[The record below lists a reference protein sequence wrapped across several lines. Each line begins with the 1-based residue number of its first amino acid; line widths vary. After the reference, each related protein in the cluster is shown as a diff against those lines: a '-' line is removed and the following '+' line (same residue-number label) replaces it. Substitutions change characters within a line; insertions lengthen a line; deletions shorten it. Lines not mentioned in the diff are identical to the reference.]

1 MIAHTSLGRLAARAL
16 AAAAL
21 ALGAGCA
28 SDQGFTD
35 GVGDNSAAPDI
46 VVTPDQLVWDLVPF
60 GTSEVRQ
67 VTVRNDGNARL
78 DIDGVTLG
86 DVGAFSIV
94 ADTFPIPVDPGSTY
108 VLDVVYTPT
117 TTEDSSRLYVE
128 SNDPDSPEVSVEL
141 LATAGSPRLQITP
154 PTHDFESLP
163 VFCRDSVELTLENV
177 GTARLEVTDLTQVG
191 ESFALTDPPEVP
203 FELAPGETE
212 TVFVTFQP
220 VIGGEFAGELYVES
234 NDPAGFARAA
244 QSGLGFDDGFCVTV
258 EEGEEV
264 QVDLSFPVEYRIADI
279 AFLLDT
285 TGSMSGLAQ
294 AMAGEFG
301 DIAGALAGF
310 IPDITFGVATYE
322 DYNYSSMG
330 SGVDKPFVLRQQQTD
345 DFGLV
350 QASLNSVQ
358 VHSGDDEPESTIEAL
373 YQAASG
379 MGYDQDCDG
388 SYDSQDDVYPFIA
401 SAADPFAGAAGD
413 VYDPTVPGTGEL
425 GGYGF
430 REDVLPI
437 FIFATDARLRDA
449 ADSAYRTP
457 GGCHRDAAMS
467 DAIGAISALNGRVV
481 GIGVQMSD
489 SATPMGQMR
498 AIAAGT
504 GSFGDMD
511 GDGLSE
517 EAVIR
522 WNGTSSEF
530 RNSVVRAV
538 EGLVGEGTFDE
549 VRLEVVGD
557 DYGMIRSISPDA
569 HYDVES
575 GEEVDFDIDL
585 RGEVASGPSDQTV
598 TIELLLI
605 GTLQSGDEVTL
616 DRIELYVL
624 IPGT

>member
-1 MIAHTSLGRLAARAL
+1 MFADFSAGRLARRCL
-16 AAAAL
+16 AAAVFAL
-21 ALGAGCA
+21 AGGCG
-28 SDQGFTD
+28 SDQGFTE
-35 GVGDNSAAPDI
+35 GAGDNLAAPDI
-46 VVTPDQLVWDLVPF
+46 NVTPAQLVWDLVPF
-60 GTSEVRQ
+60 GTSEVQ
-67 VTVRNDGNARL
+67 QLVIENQGNARL
-78 DIDGVTLG
+78 DIDGITLG

-94 ADTFPIPVDPGSTY
+94 GDGFPIPLDPGSSM
-108 VLDVVYTPT
+108 VIDVVYTPT
-117 TTEDSSRLYVE
+117 TTEDSSRAYIE
-128 SNDPDSPEVSVEL
+128 SNDPDDPEVAVEL
-141 LATAGSPRLQITP
+141 IATAGSPRLQITP
-154 PTHDFESLP
+154 PTYDFESLP

-177 GTARLEVTDLTQVG
+177 GTARLEVNELTQVG
-191 ESFALTDPPEVP
+191 EGFALIDPPGLP
-203 FELAPGETE
+203 FELAPGDTE
-212 TVFVTFQP
+212 VVFVTFQP
-220 VIGGEFAGELYVES
+220 VIGGEFQGELYVES
-234 NDPAGFARAA
+234 NDPAGLARAS

-264 QVDLSFPVEYRIADI
+264 EVSLEFPVEYRIADV

-294 AMAGEFG
+294 AMAGEFA
-301 DIAGALAGF
+301 DIAGSLAGF

-358 VHSGDDEPESTIEAL
+358 IHSGDDEPESTIEAL

-379 MGYDQDCDG
+379 IGYDQDCDG
-388 SYDSQDDVYPFIA
+388 SYDASDDVLPFRA

-413 VYDPTVPGTGEL
+413 LYDPSVPGTGEL

-430 REDVLPI
+430 RDDVLPI

-457 GGCHRDAAMS
+457 GGCHRDAAMT

-481 GIGVQMSD
+481 GIGVQMND

-511 GDGLSE
+511 GDGTTE

-530 RNSVVRAV
+530 RNAVVRAV
-538 EGLVGEGTFDE
+538 EGLVGEGIFDE

-557 DYGMIRSISPDA
+557 DYGMIRDISPEA
-569 HYDVES
+569 YYDVES
-575 GEEVDFDIDL
+575 GEEVEFDIDL

-624 IPGT
+624 VPGT